1 MTDVAAL
8 KEAAERACARIAPT
22 WPLDRFIAVN
32 PFWPS
37 TDKPLPE
44 VAGELAALSGARLL
58 MPREWYAEEWRA
70 GRLRFD
76 HLWEAIAESGKAV
89 TEDDLIALFWILRG
103 WDGAWSAAVGV
114 IVVVINF
121 LLAGA
126 ILSISARISL
136 AAYHAAA
143 LIGFF
148 LRLGLL
154 TLTMLLIAEF
164 LPIDRLAFG
173 ITAVVT
179 YLFLIG
185 AEMVAMTK
193 GKERE
198 LEWT

>member
-1 MTDVAAL
+1 MSAEPQIPRSDVEIKLARHTVA
-8 KEAAERACARIAPT
+8 RAIYPG
-22 WPLDRFIAVN
+22 PIFIAV
-32 PFWPS
+32 FWL
-37 TDKPLPE
+37 T
-44 VAGELAALSGARLL
+44 
-58 MPREWYAEEWRA
+58 
-70 GRLRFD
+70 
-76 HLWEAIAESGKAV
+76 
-89 TEDDLIALFWILRG
+89 RG
-103 WDGAWSAAVGV
+103 WDGAWSAALG
-114 IVVVINF
+114 VVVVVLNV

-164 LPIDRLAFG
+164 APVDRLAFG

-179 YLFLIG
+179 YLILIG
-185 AEMVAMTK
+185 AEMVAMAK

>member
-1 MTDVAAL
+1 MPADDQTPRADVEMTLARHIVA
-8 KEAAERACARIAPT
+8 RVIYPAP
-22 WPLDRFIAVN
+22 I
-32 PFWPS
+32 
-37 TDKPLPE
+37 
-44 VAGELAALSGARLL
+44 
-58 MPREWYAEEWRA
+58 
-70 GRLRFD
+70 
-76 HLWEAIAESGKAV
+76 
-89 TEDDLIALFWILRG
+89 LIGLFWLLRG
-103 WDGAWSAAVGV
+103 WDGAWSAAIGV
-114 IVVVINF
+114 IVVVGNF

-154 TLTMLLIAEF
+154 TLTMLLIANYA
-164 LPIDRLAFG
+164 PIDRLAFG

-179 YLFLIG
+179 YLVLIA
-185 AEMVAMTK
+185 AEAVAVSR